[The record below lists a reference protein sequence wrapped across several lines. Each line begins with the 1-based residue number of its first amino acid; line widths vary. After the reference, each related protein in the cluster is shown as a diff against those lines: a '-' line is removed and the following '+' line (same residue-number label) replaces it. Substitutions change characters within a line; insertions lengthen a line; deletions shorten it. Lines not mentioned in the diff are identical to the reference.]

1 MCEGRGQICLPGLI
15 PDDTVAGNTGN
26 SGISGSNC
34 NIIILNG
41 YSGTRSPGVFQT
53 ERQPRGRDVRA
64 SPVINLYVA
73 VSRKITGQHQCVR
86 IYLNLL
92 GYAAS
97 GSRCSA
103 TAGISEFLYV
113 AVNVSDDDMCY
124 SDRSKVGVQHVA
136 AVSLP
141 GVFVV
146 VLSPTGEGRS
156 RCRIRIITN
165 GDVFAA

>member
-15 PDDTVAGNTGN
+15 PDDTVARNRGN

-34 NIIILNG
+34 NIIILYG

-53 ERQPRGRDVRA
+53 ERQPRGRDIRA

-92 GYAAS
+92 GYTAS
-97 GSRCSA
+97 VSTCPA
-103 TAGISEFLYV
+103 TVGIAEFLHV

-124 SDRSKVGVQHVA
+124 SDRSKFGVQHVA
-136 AVSLP
+136 AVPLP
-141 GVFVV
+141 GVFVI

-156 RCRIRIITN
+156 RCRIRIIADGN
-165 GDVFAA
+165 VFAA